1 MLETAVTAAREAGRV
16 LAEHFGGDLEVQRA
30 EKHDV
35 KLELDLRCQRL
46 IEERLAA
53 AFPEHAIVG
62 EEESRGAP
70 DAEWRWIVDPL
81 DGTVNYSHAIPHYAV
96 SIALQRRGNG
106 PGDHA
111 GYDGYATQL
120 GVVFDPARD
129 EMFTATR
136 GGGAFLN
143 ARSIR
148 AARRAAL
155 DECIVSVGFS
165 KSGVSIDQGIRLY
178 SSLVRRARKIRTMG
192 SAALDLAYVASG
204 RLDAY
209 LEYKVRLWDLAAGAL
224 LVREAGG
231 AVDLRPAPASDPHT
245 YSSLTTNGVLDLR
258 AEFETNLPK
267 P

>member
-1 MLETAVTAAREAGRV
+1 MLDTAVRAAREAGRL
-16 LAEHFGGDLEVQRA
+16 LAENFGGALKVDRA

-46 IEERLAA
+46 IGERLAA
-53 AFPEHAIVG
+53 AFPAHAILG
-62 EEESRGAP
+62 EEESRGSP

-96 SIALQRRGNG
+96 SIALQRRGDG

-111 GYDGYATQL
+111 GYAGYATQL
-120 GVVFDPARD
+120 GVVYDPARD

-143 ARSIR
+143 ARPIR

-165 KSGVSIDQGIRLY
+165 KSGVSIDQGLRLY
-178 SSLVRRARKIRTMG
+178 AHLVRHARKIRTMG

-231 AVDLRPAPASDPHT
+231 AVDLRPASDVAPHA

-258 AEFETNLPK
+258 AAFEEYLPTS
-267 P
+267 